1 MSLARVRL
9 SAYEAGAPGVIRR
22 PRPPFDGPAPFPEDD
37 MDFELTDIQ
46 REIQKLT
53 RDFAA
58 RELIPN
64 ARKWDEHHEWPGDA
78 VKKLAEL
85 SLLGVAVPQEL
96 GGAGLDNVC
105 YAVAMEEISRG
116 CASTGVIMSV
126 NNSLYC
132 DPVMKYGTEAQKEEF
147 LTPYARGEKLGCFG
161 LTEPQAGS
169 NAADQQTT
177 AVRKGDEY
185 VINGS
190 KNWITNGPKADAI
203 VLFTMTDKSKG
214 NKGITAFL
222 VPTNTPGF
230 TRAPPDK
237 KMGITAAHSC
247 SMFFEDMR
255 VPAKNILGKEGEGF
269 KVAMSTL
276 DGGRIGIASQ
286 AIGIARA
293 AFEEAVRYSQE
304 RKTFGKPISEHQ
316 AIQFMLAD
324 MATEL
329 DAARL
334 LLYQAAL
341 LKDKGVRHSMES
353 AMAKLYA
360 SEMASR
366 VANKALQVHGGM
378 GYSKEMDAERH
389 VRDARI
395 TEIYEGTSEIQR
407 IVISTNLLK
416 D

>member
-1 MSLARVRL
+1 MN
-9 SAYEAGAPGVIRR
+9 
-22 PRPPFDGPAPFPEDD
+22 
-37 MDFELTDIQ
+37 FELTDVQ
-46 REIQKLT
+46 REIQRMC

-58 RELIPN
+58 KELIPN
-64 ARKWDEHHEWPGDA
+64 ARKWDETHAWPTEA

-85 SLLGVAVPQEL
+85 ALLGVAVPEQY

-105 YAVAMEEISRG
+105 YAIAMEEISRG

-132 DPVMKYGTEAQKEEF
+132 DPVMKFGTEAQKEEF
-147 LTPYARGEKLGCFG
+147 LTPFARGEKLGCFG
-161 LTEPQAGS
+161 LTEPEAGS
-169 NAADQQTT
+169 DAAAQKTT
-177 AVRKGDEY
+177 AVRRGDEY

-190 KNWITNGPKADAI
+190 KNWITNGPRADAI
-203 VLFTMTDKSKG
+203 VLFTMTNKEAG
-214 NKGITAFL
+214 NKGISAFI

-230 TRAPPDK
+230 TRAEPDK
-237 KMGITAAHSC
+237 KMGISAAHSC

-255 VPAKNILGKEGEGF
+255 VPAKNMLGKEGDGF

-286 AIGIARA
+286 ALGIARA
-293 AFEEAVRYSQE
+293 AFEEAVRYSGE
-304 RKTFGKPISEHQ
+304 RKTFGKPIRDHQ

-324 MATEL
+324 MATEI

-334 LLYQAAL
+334 LVHQAAV
-341 LKDKGVRHSMES
+341 LKDKGVRHSLES
-353 AMAKLYA
+353 SMAKLYA

-378 GYSKEMDAERH
+378 GYSKEMDVERH

-407 IVISTNLLK
+407 IVISANVLK

>member
-1 MSLARVRL
+1 
-9 SAYEAGAPGVIRR
+9 
-22 PRPPFDGPAPFPEDD
+22 
-37 MDFELTDIQ
+37 
-46 REIQKLT
+46 
-53 RDFAA
+53 
-58 RELIPN
+58 
-64 ARKWDEHHEWPGDA
+64 
-78 VKKLAEL
+78 
-85 SLLGVAVPQEL
+85 
-96 GGAGLDNVC
+96 
-105 YAVAMEEISRG
+105 ISRG

-132 DPVMKYGTEAQKEEF
+132 DPVMKFGTEAQKEQF
-147 LTPYARGEKLGCFG
+147 LTPFARGEKLGCFG
-161 LTEPQAGS
+161 LTEPEAGS
-169 NAADQQTT
+169 DAAAQKTT
-177 AVRKGDEY
+177 AVRRGDEY

-203 VLFTMTDKSKG
+203 VLFTMTNKEAG

-230 TRAPPDK
+230 IRAEPDK
-237 KMGITAAHSC
+237 KMGISAAWSC

-255 VPAKNILGKEGEGF
+255 VPAKNILGKEGDGF

-276 DGGRIGIASQ
+276 DGGRIGIAAQ
-286 AIGIARA
+286 ALGIARA
-293 AFEEAVRYSQE
+293 AFEEAVRYSGE
-304 RKTFGKPISEHQ
+304 RKTFGKPIRDHQ

-324 MATEL
+324 MATEI

-334 LLYQAAL
+334 LVHQAAV

-407 IVISTNLLK
+407 IVISANVLK

>member
-1 MSLARVRL
+1 MN
-9 SAYEAGAPGVIRR
+9 
-22 PRPPFDGPAPFPEDD
+22 
-37 MDFELTDIQ
+37 FELTDVQ
-46 REIQKLT
+46 REIQ
-53 RDFAA
+53 RMCREFAA

-64 ARKWDEHHEWPGDA
+64 ARKWDETHQWPTDA

-85 SLLGVAVPQEL
+85 SLLGVAVPEQY

-132 DPVMKYGTEAQKEEF
+132 DPVMKFGTETQKAEF
-147 LTPYARGEKLGCFG
+147 LTPFARGEKLGCFG
-161 LTEPQAGS
+161 LTEPEAGS
-169 NAADQQTT
+169 DAASQKTV

-190 KNWITNGPKADAI
+190 ENWITNGPKADAI
-203 VLFTMTDKSKG
+203 VLFTMTNKEAG

-230 TRAPPDK
+230 IRAEPDK
-237 KMGITAAHSC
+237 KMGISAAHSC

-255 VPAKNILGKEGEGF
+255 VPAKNMLGKEGDGF
-269 KVAMSTL
+269 KVAMGTL

-286 AIGIARA
+286 ALGIARA
-293 AFEEAVRYSQE
+293 AFEEAVRYSGE
-304 RKTFGKPISEHQ
+304 RKTFGKSIREHQ
-316 AIQFMLAD
+316 AIQFMIAD
-324 MATEL
+324 MATEI
-329 DAARL
+329 DAARML
-334 LLYQAAL
+334 VLRAAL
-341 LKDKGVRHSMES
+341 LKDKGVRHSTES

-378 GYSKEMDAERH
+378 GYSKEMDVERH

-407 IVISTNLLK
+407 IVISANLLK

>member
-1 MSLARVRL
+1 MN
-9 SAYEAGAPGVIRR
+9 
-22 PRPPFDGPAPFPEDD
+22 
-37 MDFELTDIQ
+37 FELSDLQ
-46 REIQKLT
+46 KDIQKLT
-53 RDFAA
+53 REFAA

-64 ARKWDEHHEWPGDA
+64 AKKWDEHHEWPEVA
-78 VKKLAEL
+78 VKQLAEL
-85 SLLGVAVPQEL
+85 SLLGIAVPEQW
-96 GGAGLDNVC
+96 GGAGLDNVS

-132 DPVMKYGTEAQKEEF
+132 DPVMKFGTDAQKEKWLAPF
-147 LTPYARGEKLGCFG
+147 ARGEKLGCFG

-169 NAADQQTT
+169 DAAAQQTV
-177 AVRKGDEY
+177 AVKKGDRY

-190 KNWITNGPKADAI
+190 KNWITNGPKADAM
-203 VLFTMTDKSKG
+203 VLFTMTNKEAG
-214 NKGITAFL
+214 HKGITAFV
-222 VPTNTPGF
+222 VPTDTKGF
-230 TRAPPDK
+230 RRMPPDK
-237 KMGITAAHSC
+237 KMGISAAWSC
-247 SMFFEDMR
+247 TMYFEDME
-255 VPAKNILGKEGEGF
+255 VPAENMLGKEGDGF

-286 AIGIARA
+286 ALGIARA
-293 AFEEAVRYSQE
+293 AFEEAVRYTGE
-304 RKTFGKPISEHQ
+304 RKSFGKLIREHQ

-324 MATEL
+324 MATEI

-334 LLYQAAL
+334 LVHRAAVM
-341 LKDKGVRHSMES
+341 KDKGLRHSSES
-353 AMAKLYA
+353 AQAKLYA

-366 VANKALQVHGGM
+366 VANKALQVFGGM

-407 IVISTNLLK
+407 IVISANLLK

>member
-1 MSLARVRL
+1 
-9 SAYEAGAPGVIRR
+9 
-22 PRPPFDGPAPFPEDD
+22 
-37 MDFELTDIQ
+37 MDFELTDMQ
-46 REIQKLT
+46 REIQRLT
-53 RDFAA
+53 REFAA
-58 RELIPN
+58 RELTPN
-64 ARKWDEHHEWPGDA
+64 ARKWDETHAWPEEA

-85 SLLGVAVPQEL
+85 SLLAVAVPEAW
-96 GGAGLDNVC
+96 GGAGLDHVA

-132 DPVMKYGTEAQKEEF
+132 DPVLKFGTDAQKREW
-147 LTPYARGEKLGCFG
+147 LVPYARGEKLGCFG
-161 LTEPQAGS
+161 LTEPEAGS
-169 NAADQQTT
+169 DAAAQKTV

-190 KNWITNGPKADAI
+190 KNWITVGPRAQAI
-203 VLFTMTDKSKG
+203 LLFAMTDREKG
-214 NKGITAFL
+214 HKGISAFL
-222 VPTNTPGF
+222 VPTDTPGF
-230 TRAPPDK
+230 VRQPPDR
-237 KMGITAAHSC
+237 KMGICAAASC
-247 SMFFEDMR
+247 SMYFEEMK
-255 VPAKNILGKEGEGF
+255 VPVKNLLGKEGDGF

-276 DGGRIGIASQ
+276 DGGRIGIAAQ
-286 AIGIARA
+286 AVGIARA
-293 AFEEAVRYSQE
+293 AFEEAVQYASE
-304 RKTFGKPISEHQ
+304 RKTFGKPIRDHQ

-324 MATEL
+324 MATEI

-334 LLYQAAL
+334 LLLQAAV
-341 LKDKGVRHSMES
+341 LKDRGVRHTTES
-353 AMAKLYA
+353 SMAKLYA

-366 VANKALQVHGGM
+366 VANKALQIHGGM

-407 IVISTNLLK
+407 IVISGNVLK

>member
-1 MSLARVRL
+1 MN
-9 SAYEAGAPGVIRR
+9 
-22 PRPPFDGPAPFPEDD
+22 
-37 MDFELTDIQ
+37 FELTEVQRDIQ
-46 REIQKLT
+46 KMTRE
-53 RDFAA
+53 FAL
-58 RELIPN
+58 RELTPN
-64 ARKWDEHHEWPGDA
+64 ARKWDENHEWPVDA

-85 SLLGVAVPQEL
+85 SLLGIAVPEKW
-96 GGAGLDNVC
+96 GGAALDNVC
-105 YAVAMEEISRG
+105 YALAMEEISRG

-126 NNSLYC
+126 SNSLYC
-132 DPVMKYGTEAQKEEF
+132 DPINKFGTDAQKEKF
-147 LTPYARGEKLGCFG
+147 LKPFASGEKLGCFG

-169 NAADQQTT
+169 DAAAQQTV
-177 AVRKGDEY
+177 AVKKGDRF

-190 KNWITNGPKADAI
+190 KNWITNGPKADAM
-203 VLFTMTDKSKG
+203 VLFTMTDKAAG
-214 NKGITAFL
+214 HKGITAFL
-222 VPTNTPGF
+222 VPTDTKGF
-230 TRAPPDK
+230 KRMPPDR

-247 SMFFEDMR
+247 TMYFEDME
-255 VPAKNILGKEGEGF
+255 VPEEHLLGKVGEGF

-286 AIGIARA
+286 ALGIARA
-293 AFEEAVRYSQE
+293 AYEEAVAYSGV
-304 RKTFGKPISEHQ
+304 RKSFGKLIREHQ

-324 MATEL
+324 MATEI

-334 LLYQAAL
+334 LIWRAAL
-341 LKDKGVRHSMES
+341 MKDQGVRHSPES
-353 AMAKLYA
+353 AMAKVYA

-366 VANKALQVHGGM
+366 VANKALQVFGGM

-407 IVISTNLLK
+407 IVISANLLK

>member
-1 MSLARVRL
+1 MN
-9 SAYEAGAPGVIRR
+9 
-22 PRPPFDGPAPFPEDD
+22 
-37 MDFELTDIQ
+37 FELTDVQ
-46 REIQKLT
+46 REIQ
-53 RDFAA
+53 RMCREFAA

-64 ARKWDEHHEWPGDA
+64 ARKWDETHQWPTDA

-85 SLLGVAVPQEL
+85 SLLGVAVPEQY

-132 DPVMKYGTEAQKEEF
+132 DPVMKFGNEAQKAEF
-147 LTPYARGEKLGCFG
+147 LTPFARGEKLGCFG
-161 LTEPQAGS
+161 LTEPEAGS
-169 NAADQQTT
+169 DAASQKTV

-203 VLFTMTDKSKG
+203 VLFTMTNKEAG

-230 TRAPPDK
+230 IRAEPDK
-237 KMGITAAHSC
+237 KMGISAAHSC

-255 VPAKNILGKEGEGF
+255 VPAKNMLGKEGDGF

-286 AIGIARA
+286 ALGIARA
-293 AFEEAVRYSQE
+293 AFEEAVRYSGE
-304 RKTFGKPISEHQ
+304 RKTFGKSIREHQ
-316 AIQFMLAD
+316 AIQFMIAD
-324 MATEL
+324 MATEI
-329 DAARL
+329 DAARML
-334 LLYQAAL
+334 VLRAAL
-341 LKDKGVRHSMES
+341 LKDKGVRHSTES

-378 GYSKEMDAERH
+378 GYSKEMDVERH

-407 IVISTNLLK
+407 IVISANLLK

>member
-1 MSLARVRL
+1 MN
-9 SAYEAGAPGVIRR
+9 
-22 PRPPFDGPAPFPEDD
+22 
-37 MDFELTDIQ
+37 FELSDVQ
-46 REIQKLT
+46 REIQ
-53 RDFAA
+53 RMCREFAA
-58 RELIPN
+58 RELTPN
-64 ARKWDEHHEWPGDA
+64 ARKWDETHQFPTEA

-85 SLLGVAVPQEL
+85 ALLGVAVPEQY

-105 YAVAMEEISRG
+105 YALAMEEISRG

-132 DPVMKYGTEAQKEEF
+132 DPVMKYGNEEQKAQF
-147 LTPYARGEKLGCFG
+147 LKPFASGEKLGCFG
-161 LTEPQAGS
+161 LTEPEAGS
-169 NAADQQTT
+169 DAAAQKTV

-185 VINGS
+185 IINGS

-203 VLFTMTDKSKG
+203 VLFTMTNKEAG
-214 NKGITAFL
+214 NKGISAFV

-230 TRAPPDK
+230 IRAEPDK
-237 KMGITAAHSC
+237 KMGISAAHSC

-255 VPAKNILGKEGEGF
+255 VPAKFLLGKEGDGF
-269 KVAMSTL
+269 KIAMSTL

-286 AIGIARA
+286 ALGIARA
-293 AFEEAVRYSQE
+293 AFEEAVRYSGE
-304 RKTFGKPISEHQ
+304 RKTFGKAIRDHQ
-316 AIQFMLAD
+316 AIQFMIAD
-324 MATEL
+324 MATEI

-334 LLYQAAL
+334 LVLRAAL
-341 LKDKGVRHSMES
+341 LKDRGVRHSQES

-378 GYSKEMDAERH
+378 GYSKEMDVERH

-407 IVISTNLLK
+407 IVISANLLK
-416 D
+416 E

>member
-1 MSLARVRL
+1 MN
-9 SAYEAGAPGVIRR
+9 
-22 PRPPFDGPAPFPEDD
+22 
-37 MDFELTDIQ
+37 FELSDVQ
-46 REIQKLT
+46 REIQ
-53 RDFAA
+53 RMCREFAA
-58 RELIPN
+58 RELTPN
-64 ARKWDEHHEWPGDA
+64 ARKWDETHQFPTEA

-85 SLLGVAVPQEL
+85 ALLGVAVPEQY

-105 YAVAMEEISRG
+105 YALAMEEISRG

-132 DPVMKYGTEAQKEEF
+132 DPVMKYGNEEQKAQF
-147 LTPYARGEKLGCFG
+147 LKPFASGEKLGCFG
-161 LTEPQAGS
+161 LTEPEAGS
-169 NAADQQTT
+169 DAAAQKTV

-185 VINGS
+185 IINGS
-190 KNWITNGPKADAI
+190 KNWITNGPRADAI
-203 VLFTMTDKSKG
+203 VLFTMTNKEAG
-214 NKGITAFL
+214 NKGISAFV

-230 TRAPPDK
+230 IRAEPDK
-237 KMGITAAHSC
+237 KMGISAAHSC

-255 VPAKNILGKEGEGF
+255 VPAKYLLGKEGDGF
-269 KVAMSTL
+269 KIAMSTL

-286 AIGIARA
+286 ALGIARA
-293 AFEEAVRYSQE
+293 AFEEAVRYSGE
-304 RKTFGKPISEHQ
+304 RKTFGKAIRDHQ
-316 AIQFMLAD
+316 AIQFMIAD
-324 MATEL
+324 MATEI

-334 LLYQAAL
+334 LVLRAAL
-341 LKDKGVRHSMES
+341 LKDQGVRHSQES

-378 GYSKEMDAERH
+378 GYSKEMDVERH

-407 IVISTNLLK
+407 IVISANLLK
-416 D
+416 E